1 MLKDLFVLFL
11 AGFLAVNGLLV
22 IGVSQ
27 TAALYFGGAI
37 VAFGLIW
44 VEADDE
50 EED

>member
-1 MLKDLFVLFL
+1 MFKDLFALAV

-22 IGVSQ
+22 IGVSL

-44 VEADDE
+44 VETDDDE
-50 EED
+50 D